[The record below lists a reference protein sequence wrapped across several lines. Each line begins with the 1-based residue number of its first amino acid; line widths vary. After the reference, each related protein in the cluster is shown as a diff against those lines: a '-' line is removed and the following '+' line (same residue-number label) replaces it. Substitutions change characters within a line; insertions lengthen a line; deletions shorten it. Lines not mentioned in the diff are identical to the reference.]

1 MLRAKSGYF
10 RSPDGGRSIDVDD
23 ATACYNCLLTQRP
36 FGPDGMP
43 VDPAYC
49 SDARVCFRP
58 EPGVSTF

>member
-1 MLRAKSGYF
+1 MLRTKSGYF
-10 RSPDGGRSIDVDD
+10 RSPDGERSIDADD

-49 SDARVCFRP
+49 GDARACFRP
-58 EPGVSTF
+58 EL